1 LASVGSLSRIS
12 VNSFSPI
19 REEVFARLRQAILA
33 GELKPGTRLVER
45 ELAAQLGVSRTPVRE
60 AFRKLE
66 LEGLVSQTGRRTLV
80 VTQVSA
86 QDMREVFQ
94 IRAALEGLA
103 AAMAAENAGP
113 RHLTRFRSIV
123 ADMERCLEAGDL
135 KGFGRL
141 NDRFN
146 ETLYEAA
153 GSARLS
159 QMLESLREYVS
170 RLTRVGYDAPG
181 RPREALAEHAA
192 IVDAIAARDAE
203 AARQAATGH
212 VQHSQKSLL
221 RTLSPS

>member
-1 LASVGSLSRIS
+1 MASISRIS

-19 REEVFARLRQAILA
+19 REEVFVRLRQAILG

-86 QDMREVFQ
+86 QDMREVFE

-103 AAMAAENAGP
+103 AGMAAEHATQ
-113 RHLTRFRSIV
+113 RHLTRFRSIIGE
-123 ADMERCLEAGDL
+123 MERCVEAGDL

-170 RLTRVGYDAPG
+170 RLALAGYDVPG

-192 IVDAIAARDAE
+192 IVAAIEARDADG
-203 AARQAATGH
+203 ARQAAGRH
-212 VQHSQKSLL
+212 IVHSQESLW
-221 RTLSPS
+221 RTLSLS